1 MAKFHL
7 SACPAWRYRDQHG
20 ASTMSHPMSRV
31 GERQPIE
38 ARNLAEIK
46 AAVKKHGEA
55 LTAAYPDVSFSIFVS
70 IAPRERKPNGF
81 DTAYKTN
88 ALGTE
93 AWVQQ
98 RDRDG
103 KPLSQDPTA
112 VVPAAATAAA

>member
-20 ASTMSHPMSRV
+20 TSTVSHPMSRV

-55 LTAAYPDVSFSIFVS
+55 LTAAYPGVTFSVFVS
-70 IAPRERKPNGF
+70 IAPRDRKPNGF
-81 DTAYKTN
+81 DAAYRN
-88 ALGTE
+88 GSLGTE
-93 AWVQQ
+93 AWMQE
-98 RDRDG
+98 RDYNG
-103 KPLSQDPTA
+103 KPLSQVAA
-112 VVPAAATAAA
+112 VLPAAEQAVA

>member
-1 MAKFHL
+1 MAKFYL

-20 ASTMSHPMSRV
+20 SATISQPISRG

-55 LTAAYPDVSFSIFVS
+55 LASAHPDVSFSIFVS

-93 AWVQQ
+93 AWVQE
-98 RDRDG
+98 RDRNG
-103 KPLSQDPTA
+103 KPLSQN
-112 VVPAAATAAA
+112 PAAVFPTAAAAA